1 MPRPHARSF
10 LALLGVPLL
19 LGLCACADTMTS
31 EDSPPTSRQLQR
43 DYDKTLTK
51 AEQEAVISDL
61 QSATNKKKQGE
72 ATAKSGAS
80 TGAESTAD
88 TN

>member
-10 LALLGVPLL
+10 LPLLGLALL

-61 QSATNKKKQGE
+61 QSATNKKQGK
-72 ATAKSGAS
+72 ATAESGAS
-80 TGAESTAD
+80 TGAEPSAD

>member
-1 MPRPHARSF
+1 MQYRKWGRLPIATGNRQEQALIFMPRPHARSF
-10 LALLGVPLL
+10 LPFLALPLL

-61 QSATNKKKQGE
+61 
-72 ATAKSGAS
+72 
-80 TGAESTAD
+80 D
-88 TN
+88 FF